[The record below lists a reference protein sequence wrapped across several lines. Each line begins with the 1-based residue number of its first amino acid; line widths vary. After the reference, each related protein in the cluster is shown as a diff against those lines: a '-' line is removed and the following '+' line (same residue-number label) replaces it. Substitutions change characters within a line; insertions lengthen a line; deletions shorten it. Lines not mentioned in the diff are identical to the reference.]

1 VRDRVLVAVD
11 RQQQR
16 NRRCPA
22 WPNGRLRDAALEDAV
37 GTSDDIRHAVEDVL
51 RIHSMSGRA
60 RVRLLRIARTIA
72 DLDDRD
78 NVLIPDIHA
87 AARLRGYGSI
97 I

>member
-1 VRDRVLVAVD
+1 
-11 RQQQR
+11 
-16 NRRCPA
+16 
-22 WPNGRLRDAALEDAV
+22 LRDAALEDAV